1 MKIRIGHIQITI
13 AIVIVILAIL
23 SANYLTAFFAGYVPN
38 INQKIGIM
46 EDQDVELS
54 QEDLFQLNATLT
66 LIMLGILTIVYGIA
80 VVIVILAIFLFF
92 QGLIHLYEGKKKK
105 KLLDLFDHH
114 FVVTALLTV
123 LTLFMIIFLINL

>member
-13 AIVIVILAIL
+13 AIVIVIFAIL
-23 SANYLTAFFAGYVPN
+23 SANYLTAFFTGYVPN
-38 INQKIGIM
+38 INQKAGIM
-46 EDQDVELS
+46 EDQDVQLS

-80 VVIVILAIFLFF
+80 VITIILAIFLFF
-92 QGLIHLYEGKKKK
+92 QGLIHLHEGKKKK

-114 FVVTALLTV
+114 FVVTALLTI
-123 LTLFMIIFLINL
+123 LTLFIIVFLINL